1 MENYKVIK
9 IIDDTR
15 VLINAGSKDY
25 ITKDSI
31 FEIYLTGSEIKD
43 PDTGEVLGT
52 LDTIKATIKPTII
65 YEKMCICTNTE
76 YNPNN
81 IVAAFSGL
89 NSINSKSIKRLNV
102 DTREISG
109 GLKDN
114 DPIKIGDKV
123 RLVQTY
129 TDSNKEN

>member
-1 MENYKVIK
+1 MGNYKVIK
-9 IIDDTR
+9 IIDDIR
-15 VLINAGSKDY
+15 VLINAGTKNS
-25 ITKDSI
+25 ITKDSV

-43 PDTGEVLGT
+43 PDAGEILGT
-52 LDTIKATIKPTII
+52 LDTIKATVKPTVI
-65 YEKMCICTNTE
+65 YEKMCICTNAE

-89 NSINSKSIKRLNV
+89 NSINSQPIKRLNV
-102 DTREISG
+102 DTSEISG

-123 RLVQTY
+123 RLVKTY
-129 TDSNKEN
+129 TDSNEEN

>member
-15 VLINAGSKDY
+15 VLINAGSEDY

-31 FEIYLTGSEIKD
+31 FEIYLTGSEIRD
-43 PDTGEVLGT
+43 PDTDEVLGT
-52 LDTIKATIKPTII
+52 LDTIKATIKPIII

-81 IVAAFSGL
+81 IAAALSGL
-89 NSINSKSIKRLNV
+89 SPISSKSIKRLNV
-102 DTREISG
+102 DTSEISG

-123 RLVQTY
+123 RLIQTY
-129 TDSNKEN
+129 TGSNKES